1 MKFRKEDPKT
11 FEVRPEGDY
20 LLEAIKAEP
29 LISNGAK
36 TRGCGQ
42 VELQLR
48 FEKIGGT
55 MFETL
60 TFPDEN
66 TDPDTA
72 EFLANKI
79 NTFLAS
85 TSYPIKEGD
94 DISHGELAENCI
106 GLRGWARVTIDKFT
120 KTQGANAGQETKKN
134 KIHFWYTDKPKFP
147 RAQPAQPVTAPVAAG
162 EDPFENA

>member
-1 MKFRKEDPKT
+1 MIFKKEDPKV
-11 FEVRPEGDY
+11 FEIRPEGDY
-20 LLEAIKAEP
+20 MLEVIKAEP
-29 LISNGAK
+29 MISNGGK
-36 TRGCGQ
+36 TRGCDQ

-48 FEKIGGT
+48 FVEKGGS

-60 TFPDEN
+60 TFPNDN

-79 NTFLAS
+79 NTFLFS
-85 TSYPIKEGD
+85 TSYPINEGD
-94 DISHGELAENCI
+94 DIAHTDIAENSI
-106 GLRGWARVTIDKFT
+106 GLRGWARVTIDEFT
-120 KTQGANAGQETKKN
+120 KTQGAQSGQKTKKN

-147 RAQPAQPVTAPVAAG
+147 RSQPQQPVTATVAAG